1 MEGYFFYR
9 ALITVFE
16 TDRLKTI
23 HHYLIGYGGPVLVI
37 IATVSVTLS
46 GHEVPDQ
53 SETSILCPLT
63 NQKPVFCLQVYLR
76 RDAECRLVACFL
88 TPDAMVAMFTPAV
101 LVAVINGGVTGIAIW
116 VAHKASGRRYNYIM
130 NTNSFIGS
138 DHTKII

>member
-46 GHEVPDQ
+46 GQEV
-53 SETSILCPLT
+53 STLANHRPLFAPST
-63 NQKPVFCLQVYLR
+63 NQRPSL
-76 RDAECRLVACFL
+76 L
-88 TPDAMVAMFTPAV
+88 TIDQ
-101 LVAVINGGVTGIAIW
+101 
-116 VAHKASGRRYNYIM
+116 
-130 NTNSFIGS
+130 
-138 DHTKII
+138 

>member
-46 GHEVPDQ
+46 GQEV
-53 SETSILCPLT
+53 
-63 NQKPVFCLQVYLR
+63 N
-76 RDAECRLVACFL
+76 
-88 TPDAMVAMFTPAV
+88 
-101 LVAVINGGVTGIAIW
+101 
-116 VAHKASGRRYNYIM
+116 
-130 NTNSFIGS
+130 
-138 DHTKII
+138 